1 MDYRKDLAEKLQ
13 ELKSIDGFPK
23 GGDEEILSLSLPPYY
38 TACPNPYIND
48 FISNHGTKYDETT
61 DKYHCEPYIG
71 DVEEGKRHPIY
82 MMHSYHTKV
91 PHKAIIKYI
100 EHFTKKG
107 DIVLDVYSGSG
118 MTGLAAQT
126 INRNAVLIDLSPAA
140 TFLSCNNNF
149 GVFDKRILIEL
160 RNILAEVNDECAKL
174 FKLPNGNI
182 INYIIW
188 SEVFLCP
195 FCGNDLIF
203 WDGYVDPKTEKIKD
217 GGSCESCGAKEI
229 SKRSLTKKM
238 VDDKPFL
245 LPIIASI
252 LTGKQKSKRRL
263 NQDEIDFLIEQEKKL
278 VIPYKYPIA
287 PIPDGYNLSQP
298 KKSNNFTT
306 IDDFYFK
313 SSLYVISKF
322 WDLAN
327 KASNPLF
334 AKFFVTSFL
343 GMRCTKR
350 MPYRPKGLSAGA
362 INNLSVPSLIQN
374 YNPISVA
381 LRKFTKNFVK
391 AVNSDIKSSN
401 CIVSTQSATSLQ
413 NIADNSIDYIF
424 TDPPFGSNIMYSDMN
439 FIWEAWLDIYTNID
453 KETIVNSVQHKTIV
467 EYQDLLVKT
476 FHEYYRVLKPKRW
489 ITVEFNNSQSSI
501 WNSIRDAIAK
511 AGFIIS
517 QVSILDKKLGSFKQ
531 VSSDASVD
539 KDLVIF
545 AFKPESKFGN
555 QFRSQQGLNLEMQ
568 FAEQFLS
575 NLSISLLAD
584 RTTRVLYSK
593 MVAFYIQNGYS
604 INLNYN
610 SFANQL
616 NENFVFEDGLW
627 FTFNQIN
634 SYSEYKKKMNIDGIS
649 AIQSGSYLL
658 FVSDEKSAIVW
669 LYNYLN
675 VPRSFSEISIS
686 FNKLNISEEDKIP
699 DIKII
704 IEDNFVTENGLIRRP
719 KNIEENSLLNEKR
732 EKALFKEF
740 EILLIKSKSEK
751 GKIKDVRKES
761 LYLGFEMCYK
771 SKRFDD
777 ILTLAGK
784 LDKTILEN
792 SAELND
798 FVEAAEIMVQ
808 GIS

>member
-1 MDYRKDLAEKLQ
+1 
-13 ELKSIDGFPK
+13 
-23 GGDEEILSLSLPPYY
+23 
-38 TACPNPYIND
+38 
-48 FISNHGTKYDETT
+48 
-61 DKYHCEPYIG
+61 
-71 DVEEGKRHPIY
+71 
-82 MMHSYHTKV
+82 
-91 PHKAIIKYI
+91 
-100 EHFTKKG
+100 
-107 DIVLDVYSGSG
+107 
-118 MTGLAAQT
+118 
-126 INRNAVLIDLSPAA
+126 
-140 TFLSCNNNF
+140 
-149 GVFDKRILIEL
+149 
-160 RNILAEVNDECAKL
+160 
-174 FKLPNGNI
+174 
-182 INYIIW
+182 
-188 SEVFLCP
+188 
-195 FCGNDLIF
+195 
-203 WDGYVDPKTEKIKD
+203 
-217 GGSCESCGAKEI
+217 
-229 SKRSLTKKM
+229 
-238 VDDKPFL
+238 
-245 LPIIASI
+245 
-252 LTGKQKSKRRL
+252 
-263 NQDEIDFLIEQEKKL
+263 
-278 VIPYKYPIA
+278 
-287 PIPDGYNLSQP
+287 
-298 KKSNNFTT
+298 
-306 IDDFYFK
+306 
-313 SSLYVISKF
+313 
-322 WDLAN
+322 
-327 KASNPLF
+327 
-334 AKFFVTSFL
+334 
-343 GMRCTKR
+343 
-350 MPYRPKGLSAGA
+350 
-362 INNLSVPSLIQN
+362 
-374 YNPISVA
+374 
-381 LRKFTKNFVK
+381 
-391 AVNSDIKSSN
+391 
-401 CIVSTQSATSLQ
+401 
-413 NIADNSIDYIF
+413 
-424 TDPPFGSNIMYSDMN
+424 
-439 FIWEAWLDIYTNID
+439 LDIYTNID

-575 NLSISLLAD
+575 NLNISLLAD

-610 SFANQL
+610 SFANRL

-634 SYSEYKKKMNIDGIS
+634 SYSEYKKKMNIDGIG
-649 AIQSGSYLL
+649 AIKSGSYLL

-686 FNKLNISEEDKIP
+686 YNKLNISEEDKIP

-771 SKRFDD
+771 AKRFDD
-777 ILTLAGK
+777 ILTLASK